1 MYEKPQY
8 LTPDGY
14 RRSPKNPFSGKDLSS
29 AQTALQL
36 LRDKKREL
44 LARRMAASQPKQAL
58 SDEAARLI
66 AQAISGMLKSR

>member
-14 RRSPKNPFSGKDLSS
+14 RRRPKNPFTGKDGTS

-36 LRDKKREL
+36 LRDKKKEL
-44 LARRMAASQPKQAL
+44 LTRRVAGARPKMTL

-66 AQAISGMLKSR
+66 AQAISGMLKSG

>member
-8 LTPDGY
+8 LTPDGF
-14 RRSPKNPFSGKDLSS
+14 RRTSKNPFAGRDVSS

-36 LRDKKREL
+36 LRDKKKEM
-44 LARRMAASQPKQAL
+44 LARRVAGARPKMTL

-66 AQAISGMLKSR
+66 AQAISGMLKSG